1 MILRPDRLFFRLAV
15 IGVLAVALAGCGR
28 KGALDLPPG
37 AAADSSAASP
47 QDPNSQTL
55 LGSMSG
61 NSGAAKPVAPAGPN
75 KRIPLDVLLN

>member
-15 IGVLAVALAGCGR
+15 VGVLAAALAGCGR

-37 AAADSSAASP
+37 AAADAATAVPQESAP
-47 QDPNSQTL
+47 PTL
-55 LGSMSG
+55 VGSMTG
-61 NSGAAKPVAPAGPN
+61 NQPSKPVVPAGPN